1 MITSSPAVR
10 VLGSR
15 PISSA
20 VCTITANRL
29 RAVAYHAV
37 PDPVAFDRQL
47 AEFVRQGFSTVTGAA
62 VADALHGGAPLPTRA
77 LWITFDDGDVSV
89 VRAALPLLA
98 ERGMVATAFLCGGWI
113 DSTVAPWW
121 RVVEAAVEPGALTAT
136 RMALKQADDRHRR
149 DVVADMAE
157 GLAVAGTP
165 VVGRQWT
172 AGDITAWTA
181 AGNDIGN
188 HSWDHPCLDRCDDAE
203 QRRQVRLA
211 HERLTELTGR
221 HLDVFAWPNGDAA
234 PAALD
239 ELRALGYRLVAA
251 CDHRLAARHPDPWQ
265 LSRLRL
271 DTTVD
276 VARTRAVLSGAHS
289 GAFHVWRRIRGGGPS
304 SAVT

>member
-1 MITSSPAVR
+1 MIRSSPAVR

-15 PISSA
+15 PISGA
-20 VCTITANRL
+20 VCILTANRL

-37 PDPVAFDRQL
+37 PDPAAFDRQL
-47 AEFVRQGFSTVTGAA
+47 AEFARQGHRTVTGAA
-62 VADALHGGAPLPTRA
+62 VADALHGGSPLPERP

-89 VRAALPLLA
+89 VRAALPLLVA
-98 ERGMVATAFLCGGWI
+98 RGMVATAFLCGGWI
-113 DSTVAPWW
+113 DSTEAPWW
-121 RVVEAAVEPGALTAT
+121 TVVAAAVDPDALTTT
-136 RMALKQADDRHRR
+136 RMALKRADDGHRR
-149 DVVADMAE
+149 GVVADMSE
-157 GLAVAGTP
+157 RLAAAGSP

-172 AGDITAWTA
+172 AADIAEWTA

-211 HERLTELTGR
+211 HERLTELVGR
-221 HLDVFAWPNGDAA
+221 RVEVFAWPNGDAA

-239 ELRALGYRLVAA
+239 ELRRLGYRLVAA

-271 DTTVD
+271 DSTVD

-289 GAFHVWRRIRGGGPS
+289 GAFHVWRRVRGGGPS